1 MASKVE
7 IKAIEELH
15 KMHTGSL
22 MNRRNALL
30 KCEESFKASDRNGYE
45 TNPVVSETG
54 FIEFKDT
61 PEWKQAYKE
70 LKIVL
75 STRENLPN
83 KGERAE
89 IRKEK
94 AKSGK

>member
-7 IKAIEELH
+7 LKTIEELN

-22 MNRRNALL
+22 MNRRAALL
-30 KCEESFKASDRNGYE
+30 KCEGSFELSDRNGYE
-45 TNPVVSETG
+45 TKPKISETG

-61 PEWKQAYKE
+61 TEWQQAYNE
-70 LKIVL
+70 LKSVL
-75 STRENLPN
+75 STRENIPN
-83 KGERAE
+83 KQERKE

-94 AKSGK
+94 AKKSK